1 MGGKKK
7 KRNEKRNWNKI
18 KQIKKC
24 QSEII
29 QKKNIP
35 SREWR
40 EKERGDDKL
49 FSQMHTH
56 KKKKKRTN
64 FFCLWNIFL
73 NNLWKCNK
81 TQSNEFPRVW
91 SHLNIPFLFFKK
103 NKKKKTTTIF
113 FLFLPNGICFPFSVR
128 EENTFVLFFF
138 LQRVGVSF
146 FFFYGELSPF
156 LITSV
161 LISQNW
167 ERKKKNSHIKYWR
180 FFFFPPLFG
189 FQSCCSFYLAG
200 VFLFF

>member
-1 MGGKKK
+1 
-7 KRNEKRNWNKI
+7 
-18 KQIKKC
+18 
-24 QSEII
+24 
-29 QKKNIP
+29 
-35 SREWR
+35 
-40 EKERGDDKL
+40 
-49 FSQMHTH
+49 MHTH

-167 ERKKKNSHIKYWR
+167 ERKKKTPTSNIEDFSFSPRFLVFKAVAVFIWR
-180 FFFFPPLFG
+180 EFFCFFKKPNNILPVDHAAPG
-189 FQSCCSFYLAG
+189 
-200 VFLFF
+200 